1 MTSSAA
7 TVAVA
12 RRAIVAGHGDFAEG
26 IVSAVQQIT
35 GKGDAFRAISN
46 RDLGADSLEQLI
58 RAAVDANAV
67 RVIFTDL
74 PAGSC
79 TIAAR
84 RVARDV
90 PWLTVVSGANL
101 SVLLAW
107 ALGTDDSA
115 TALERAVER
124 GRGAMTVLP
133 GPKED
138 VPAEGRGAH

>member
-1 MTSSAA
+1 MTSSAGG
-7 TVAVA
+7 VAVA

-35 GKGDAFRAISN
+35 GKGDAFRALSN

-58 RAAVDANAV
+58 RTAVDANAV

-115 TALERAVER
+115 AALERAVER

-133 GPKED
+133 GP
-138 VPAEGRGAH
+138 VHAEGGGAH

>member
-1 MTSSAA
+1 MTNSAGI
-7 TVAVA
+7 AVA
-12 RRAIVAGHGDFAEG
+12 RRAIVAGHGDYAQG

-35 GKGDAFRAISN
+35 GKGDAFRALSN

-58 RAAVDANAV
+58 RATVDANAV

-115 TALERAVER
+115 AALERAVER
-124 GRGAMTVLP
+124 GRAAMTVLP
-133 GPKED
+133 GPAP
-138 VPAEGRGAH
+138 VEGGGAH